1 MGVVW
6 YLGLVVLVTS
16 NCFFAVFSIAEF
28 MSCLPYPSYIL
39 YSYIIIYCY
48 RYMYMGLAH

>member
-1 MGVVW
+1 VVMCVVW

-16 NCFFAVFSIAEF
+16 KCFFVVFSIAEF

-39 YSYIIIYCY
+39 NSYIIIYY
-48 RYMYMGLAH
+48 ILYT